1 MARNQYSKKREKLI
15 DSADE
20 RLSSILKRYQSR
32 LVNLITDQ
40 INDLDRD
47 GDTLKDSI
55 GNISK
60 IAQLNKMYRDF
71 IAEHGLKIVDP
82 IVQDLEKIH
91 NANIDYFE
99 SITGKDVKK
108 MSDKVQMNTFKSFGF
123 NITTGKVIVGGLL
136 HAVLFDES
144 PVNKLK
150 SFLINALKGSTTA
163 KNIINRFKEVGKGTR
178 TPNGIGIFEKH
189 IYERIPEPFQRFDRA
204 TGTIIATDLKLNY
217 AIYQGGLV
225 RDSRP
230 FCVERNNKVFSRD
243 EISKF
248 GTSADKYGGY
258 TNKSNGE
265 FQGKGSGLYDPF
277 TDLGSIN
284 CRHSLDWV
292 SDELAFVLRPDLKP

>member
-1 MARNQYSKKREKLI
+1 MTRNQHSKKREQLI
-15 DSADE
+15 DAAND

-40 INDLDRD
+40 INEMDRD

-55 GNISK
+55 GNLSK

-71 IAEHGLKIVDP
+71 IADQGLKIVDP
-82 IVQDLEKIH
+82 IIADLNKIH
-91 NANIDYFE
+91 KANIDYFE
-99 SITGKDVKK
+99 TITGKDVQK
-108 MSDKVQMNTFKSFGF
+108 MSDRIQSNTLKSFGF

-136 HAVLFDES
+136 HAVLFEES

-163 KNIINRFKEVGKGTR
+163 KNIINKFKEVGRGTN
-178 TPNGIGIFEKH
+178 TPGGIGIFEKH

-217 AIYQGGLV
+217 AIYQGGLI

-230 FCVERNNKVFSRD
+230 FCIERNNKVFSRD
-243 EISKF
+243 EIAKF

-258 TNKSNGE
+258 TNKSAGE
-265 FQGKGSGLYDPF
+265 FQGKGSGFYDPF
-277 TDLGSIN
+277 TDCGSIN
-284 CRHSLDWV
+284 CRHSWDWI
-292 SDELAFVLRPDLKP
+292 SEDLAFVLRPDLKP